1 MAVVTLMLLAE
12 GQNKTVADVV
22 FGSPTLQSLELYN
35 IAERE
40 GVEELR
46 AAGCLRALSLMHKP
60 QSADL
65 VGDVTGAAVS
75 PKSKPD
81 VLQMPRSKD

>member
-1 MAVVTLMLLAE
+1 MLSAE
-12 GQNKTVADVV
+12 GQNEPVADVV

-65 VGDVTGAAVS
+65 VGDVTGGMSEV
-75 PKSKPD
+75 KT
-81 VLQMPRSKD
+81 

>member
-1 MAVVTLMLLAE
+1 MLLAE
-12 GQNKTVADVV
+12 GQNKPVADVV
-22 FGSPTLQSLELYN
+22 FGSATPQSLELYN

-65 VGDVTGAAVS
+65 VGDVTGGMSEV
-75 PKSKPD
+75 KT
-81 VLQMPRSKD
+81 